1 MTIDE
6 FIRDELERTGKTC
19 YTLEDVERLTERWI
33 EVKTAAAEPFR
44 GWKSDEA
51 IDALL
56 FGIGVKV

>member
-19 YTLEDVERLTERWI
+19 YTLEEVERLTERWI
-33 EVKTAAAEPFR
+33 EVKTAAAVPFE
-44 GWKSDEA
+44 GWRSNEE

-56 FGIGVKV
+56 GIGVKA